1 LSKSKR
7 KLNTLA
13 SLGLYVKMAVT

>member
-1 LSKSKR
+1 LSKSER